1 MNVSQVRNVGSSS
14 SGNAT
19 KEDWRVH
26 GKLSLHLSF
35 NYISL
40 VNILG
45 ALSEKVV
52 EGLDVINGPKCNKV
66 LNVITFCPKCNKVL
80 N

>member
-1 MNVSQVRNVGSSS
+1 MNVSQVRDVGSSS

-19 KEDWRVH
+19 IEDWRVH

-40 VNILG
+40 VNII
-45 ALSEKVV
+45 
-52 EGLDVINGPKCNKV
+52 GLFLKRFYLFKPDPATFDQCNICCCFWS
-66 LNVITFCPKCNKVL
+66 LLFY
-80 N
+80 

>member
-1 MNVSQVRNVGSSS
+1 MNVTQVGEDVDSSS
-14 SGNAT
+14 TGSAT

-26 GKLSLHLSF
+26 GTLSLHLSF

-45 ALSEKVV
+45 ALSEKV
-52 EGLDVINGPKCNKV
+52 LLI
-66 LNVITFCPKCNKVL
+66 
-80 N
+80 

>member
-1 MNVSQVRNVGSSS
+1 MNVSQVRDVGSSS

-19 KEDWRVH
+19 IEDWRVH

-45 ALSEKVV
+45 ALSEKV
-52 EGLDVINGPKCNKV
+52 LLI
-66 LNVITFCPKCNKVL
+66 
-80 N
+80 